1 MNLVFRTVSLLFL
14 VSAGVHLNAL
24 PSGGDSDENPDPEP
38 ALHLIFFEDYPY
50 IVSSEAGPGA
60 FTVVDLPSAEF
71 PRQFSGRY
79 GPFRKLQR
87 FTLPE
92 GVEIPRK
99 VILLS
104 IHTLSEQALRG
115 KRASYRSPFTD
126 LSYQLKATNWTE
138 NSYQLA
144 LTGEYKGF
152 KFENIPV
159 DVRSDRTML
168 ATIRKTSRQTL
179 YAVLTPVQ
187 AVPLFSNASFP
198 ATSDSELPQLLESP
212 QPRYPEGLT
221 AQGTVKVRGVI
232 TPEGRLDPDRFVLLE
247 CPHPLLGESALETII
262 DDWRFRPAIRDG
274 IPVEAL
280 ITLEVHFAPK

>member
-1 MNLVFRTVSLLFL
+1 MNLVIRAVSLLFL

-24 PSGGDSDENPDPEP
+24 PSPGGDSDENPGPEP

-50 IVSSEAGPGA
+50 IVSAEAGPGA

-79 GPFRKLQR
+79 APFRKLQR
-87 FTLPE
+87 FALPE

-99 VILLS
+99 VILLG
-104 IHTLSEQALRG
+104 IHTLSEQILRE

-126 LSYQLKATNWTE
+126 LSYQLKASDWTE

-159 DVRSDRTML
+159 EVQSDRTML

-187 AVPLFSNASFP
+187 AVPLFSNASF
-198 ATSDSELPQLLESP
+198 AASDSEHPQLLESP

-221 AQGTVKVRGVI
+221 AQGTVKLRGVI

-247 CPHPLLGESALETII
+247 CPHPLLAESALETII
-262 DDWRFRPAIRDG
+262 DDWQFRPATRDG
-274 IPVEAL
+274 TPVEAL
-280 ITLEVHFAPK
+280 TTLEVHFSPK